1 MKKTVCI
8 YCAAP
13 ATRWCDLVLGF
24 DSAGG
29 PLATLKTQFYRC
41 DAPLCPAHAVFK
53 GNIFFSGSK
62 AVAGMESIDH
72 CQGHAPDVGGLKPIS
87 ADEAK
92 QLRHRHR
99 CLAGEPLR
107 AITNPQLGLFTGLTA

>member
-1 MKKTVCI
+1 MTKATCI

-29 PLATLKTQFYRC
+29 PLATLKTEIYRC
-41 DAPLCPAHAVFK
+41 DAPLCKDHAVFK

-62 AVAGMESIDH
+62 EVRGMETVDH
-72 CQGHAPDVGGLKPIS
+72 CQGHAPGEGGLKPIS
-87 ADEAK
+87 ASEAK
-92 QLRHRHR
+92 QLRYRHR

-107 AITNPQLGLFTGLTA
+107 AIANPQLGLFTGLSA